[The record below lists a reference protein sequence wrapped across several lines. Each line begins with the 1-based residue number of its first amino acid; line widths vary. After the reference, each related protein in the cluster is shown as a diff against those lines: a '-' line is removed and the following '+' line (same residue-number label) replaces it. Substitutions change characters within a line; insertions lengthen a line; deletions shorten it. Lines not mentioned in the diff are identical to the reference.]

1 MKIVIPMEG
10 RALSVLRSSS
20 LSAQKQEDG
29 CYELTGDDFHMG
41 GLLPEAVLLLPDTAE
56 LSEGDELTDEMISSA
71 LSIDDYLASSAEESS
86 ADALGVLLR
95 IAAADGK
102 LTNAEL
108 LRLQPALARRIWQ
121 PGLEVQVGD
130 LYYRYGRLWKCLQ
143 THTTKLTRL
152 PELSPLY
159 WQKVDTKEDGAE
171 K

>member
-29 CYELTGDDFHMG
+29 SYELSGDDFHMG
-41 GLLPEAVLLLPDTAE
+41 GVLPEAVLLLSDATE
-56 LSEGDELTDEMISSA
+56 LAEGDELTDEMLASA
-71 LSIDDYLASSAEESS
+71 LPIDNYIASSAEEAS

-121 PGLEVQVGD
+121 PGIEVQVGD

-143 THTTKLTRL
+143 AHITKLTRL

-159 WQKVDTKEDGAE
+159 WQRVDEEEGAG